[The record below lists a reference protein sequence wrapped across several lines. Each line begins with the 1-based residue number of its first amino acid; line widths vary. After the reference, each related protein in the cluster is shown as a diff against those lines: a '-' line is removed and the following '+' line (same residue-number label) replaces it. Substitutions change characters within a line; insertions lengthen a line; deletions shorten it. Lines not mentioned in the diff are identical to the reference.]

1 MTRPVVPDAKP
12 GVLNNLGREP
22 WEYEAELAK
31 YRAID
36 DFLKRS
42 GDLSDTTDTFKG
54 FEAKWQAINQTMG
67 YNCAIRL
74 ACYRNFR
81 RISPDRNRMSRNEA
95 VRLLTQPRIV
105 VHGTDLLSPE
115 IKEPGFWASVANG
128 IKRMIGLKPAEPQ
141 EAANNAPHY

>member
-1 MTRPVVPDAKP
+1 MGRPVVPDGGPIKT
-12 GVLNNLGREP
+12 GMGREP

-54 FEAKWQAINQTMG
+54 FEAKWTSLNSTLG

-74 ACYRNFR
+74 ALYRNFR
-81 RISPDRNRMSRNEA
+81 RTSPDRDRKSRNEA

-105 VHGTDLLSPE
+105 VHGQDLLTPE
-115 IKEPGFWASVANG
+115 IKEEGFWASVVTG
-128 IKRMIGLKPAEPQ
+128 FKRMIGLQPKETPAVNDVPR
-141 EAANNAPHY
+141 Y